1 MAPGELAP
9 GFTIGLMSH
18 SAQAFVAEAQ
28 LILLAGVDPAAVGAA
43 VTTELCGHWEH
54 EGPCR
59 WPHNNQIE
67 QVEEN
72 FTFRTL
78 FIAPSKEE
86 HDVRNPIKH
95 ALRRSDG
102 WEVVRIVGRNVT
114 PSEAALAARLAT
126 SPRSA
131 E

>member
-1 MAPGELAP
+1 MLR
-9 GFTIGLMSH
+9 SV
-18 SAQAFVAEAQ
+18 QAFVVQAQ
-28 LILLAGVDPAAVGAA
+28 LRLRAGIDPAAVGAA

-67 QVEEN
+67 PDADV

-78 FIAPSKEE
+78 FIAPSEEE
-86 HDVRNPIKH
+86 HDVRRRIDD
-95 ALRRSDG
+95 ALRRSDA
-102 WEVVRIVGRNVT
+102 WEVCAIVSRDVA
-114 PSEAALAARLAT
+114 PSETALATRLAG
-126 SPRSA
+126 SRRSA